1 MKILNGSRKSIEVMA
16 FQLPFNG
23 LGISLKTCA
32 EAAEEMNVCYNSY
45 TSFPQMFGDT
55 EFSPVY
61 IGLSGYDLQVT
72 LGQEIRGR

>member
-1 MKILNGSRKSIEVMA
+1 MKILNGSKKSIKVMT
-16 FQLPFNG
+16 FQLPFSG

-32 EAAEEMNVCYNSY
+32 DKAEEMNVCYNSY
-45 TSFPQMFGDT
+45 PSFPQVFGDA
-55 EFSPVY
+55 EFSTVY